1 MLPRCLSG
9 KESPVNEG
17 DAGFLCFFWRCRF
30 DPWVRSCRTLFDPM
44 DCSLPGFSIHGI
56 FQAEYWSGLP
66 FPSPGDLPHPGTE
79 PGSPALQADS
89 LPSEPPGKP
98 WVRKI
103 PWRRKW
109 QPTPGI
115 LPGKSHGQRSLVGYN
130 PWGRRRVKYHL
141 VTEQQQQTLYTWN
154 HIVCALC
161 FGLYSHVCEIQPCC
175 ILL

>member
-1 MLPRCLSG
+1 M
-9 KESPVNEG
+9 KEMQGFCVFFG
-17 DAGFLCFFWRCRF
+17 DAGLIPGSGHIGLFST
-30 DPWVRSCRTLFDPM
+30 PWTVAC
-44 DCSLPGFSIHGI
+44 
-56 FQAEYWSGLP
+56 QASPSMGSSRQEYWSGLP
-66 FPSPGDLPHPGTE
+66 FPSPGDLPHPGIE

-109 QPTPGI
+109 QPTPVI

-154 HIVCALC
+154 HIVRALC